1 MPEAKKYTGGCHCN
15 KVRYE
20 VTADLASVV
29 SCNCSIC
36 TARGLLITFVPEAQ
50 FKLLSG
56 GGLTDYQFNKKHIH
70 HLFCPVC
77 GVESY
82 AAGKDKRGKQVYAI
96 NVRCLDGVDIAS
108 LKPSP
113 FDGKSL

>member
-1 MPEAKKYTGGCHCN
+1 MPETKRYTGGCHCK

-20 VTADLASVV
+20 VTADLSNAV

-36 TARGLLITFVPEAQ
+36 TARGLVITFVPEAQ

-56 GGLTDYQFNKKHIH
+56 EGLTDYQFNKKHIH

-77 GVESY
+77 GIESF
-82 AAGKDKRGKQVYAI
+82 AKGKNKTGDEMYAI
-96 NVRCLDGVDIAS
+96 NVRCLDDVDVAA
-108 LKPSP
+108 LKPTP
-113 FDGKSL
+113 FDGRSL